1 MGMQKAIAA
10 FLMSLVTLLAA
21 FGYDASGWATPG
33 LVEAVSSLLGA
44 LSTGFVTWLVSNKP
58 KAPSQ

>member
-10 FLMSLVTLLAA
+10 FLTSLVTLLAA
-21 FGYDASGWATPG
+21 FGYSADWATPG
-33 LVEAVSSLLGA
+33 LVEAVASVGGA
-44 LSTGFVTWLVSNKP
+44 LATGFMTWLISNKP